1 MRKNL
6 ATLLR
11 RLSRGDQEPE
21 TAGMYVV
28 LTLVLHLSQLVNPPW
43 PMFQPLA
50 GWWFPVLLLG
60 VAAMFT
66 RRKAPTLSALWM
78 TAFALLLLGQGS
90 IGGYFL
96 LFEAVFTIYLLAAEP
111 VRRWTLIILCL
122 LTLLAAGYVWSRTG
136 SSSEAVLVVFVA
148 GFILFT
154 PMLWAQNVRTAKELA
169 SSESARATAVSAAAA
184 NREELL
190 VAEHR
195 AQSIEERT
203 ALAREMHDVL
213 SARLSSIALLSGALL
228 EREPVIAQGSLRAPL
243 ESIRS
248 ESVAG
253 LEEMTAMVRM
263 LHAGQSSMLRADLSG
278 LPELVQ
284 SFQAAGQHIN
294 FTITPG
300 FGLSQVPEQTQTAIY
315 RTVRE
320 LLVNHAKHAPGTP
333 LTLELFRQAEV
344 LVVRAHN
351 PLPTR
356 PQHTTSVTGAGSGLK
371 NIRARAEMLD
381 GHFDCDGDTDFWV
394 RCEFPLTA
402 TTAPTTAILQEDD
415 GQP

>member
-1 MRKNL
+1 MYL
-6 ATLLR
+6 A
-11 RLSRGDQEPE
+11 
-21 TAGMYVV
+21 
-28 LTLVLHLSQLVNPPW
+28 LTVILHLSQLVNPPW
-43 PMFQPLA
+43 PILEPLA

-60 VAAMFT
+60 VGAMFT
-66 RRKAPTLSALWM
+66 RRRAPTLSALWM
-78 TAFALLLLGQGS
+78 SLFALLLLGQGS

-96 LFEAVFTIYLLAAEP
+96 LFEAVFTVYLLASEP

-169 SSESARATAVSAAAA
+169 RSESARATAVSAAAA

-195 AQSIEERT
+195 AQSVEERT

-228 EREPVIAQGSLRAPL
+228 ERDSVATQASLRAPL

-248 ESVAG
+248 ESVSG

-263 LHAGQSSMLRADLSG
+263 LHAGQSSMLRADLTG
-278 LPELVQ
+278 LPELIQ
-284 SFQAAGQHIN
+284 SFQAAGQR
-294 FTITPG
+294 ITFHCAAISG
-300 FGLSQVPEQTQTAIY
+300 TAQVPEPTQTAIY

-333 LTLELFRQAEV
+333 LMLELIYRDAV
-344 LVVRAHN
+344 LVVHAQN
-351 PLPTR
+351 PLPTTAQ
-356 PQHTTSVTGAGSGLK
+356 PKAAVPGAGSGLQ
-371 NIRARAEMLD
+371 NIRARTQLLN
-381 GHFDCDGDTDFWV
+381 GHFECGGGTDFWV
-394 RCEFPLTA
+394 RCEFPFIA
-402 TTAPTTAILQEDD
+402 SAPAPDE
-415 GQP
+415 GAHR

>member
-1 MRKNL
+1 M
-6 ATLLR
+6 LR
-11 RLSRGDQEPE
+11 RLGRGDQEPQ

-28 LTLVLHLSQLVNPPW
+28 LTVVLHLSQLVNPPW

-78 TAFALLLLGQGS
+78 TLFALLLLGQGS

-96 LFEAVFTIYLLAAEP
+96 LFEAVFSIYLLASEP
-111 VRRWTLIILCL
+111 VRRWTLIILCV
-122 LTLLAAGYVWSRTG
+122 LTLLTAGYVWSLT
-136 SSSEAVLVVFVA
+136 SSASEAVLVVFVA

-154 PMLWAQNVRTAKELA
+154 PMLWAQNVRTAQELA
-169 SSESARATAVSAAAA
+169 ESESARATAVGAAAA

-195 AQSIEERT
+195 AQSVEERT

-213 SARLSSIALLSGALL
+213 SARLSSIALLSAALL
-228 EREPVIAQGSLRAPL
+228 ERDSVATQENLRIPL
-243 ESIRS
+243 DSIRS

-263 LHAGQSSMLRADLSG
+263 LHAGKSSILRADLSG
-278 LPELVQ
+278 LTELIQ
-284 SFQAAGQHIN
+284 SFQAAGQHISLESAIN
-294 FTITPG
+294 FG
-300 FGLSQVPEQTQTAIY
+300 AAQVPEAIQTAIY

-333 LTLELFRQAEV
+333 LTLELFHRAQV
-344 LVVRAHN
+344 LVIRAQN
-351 PLPTR
+351 PLLTTALP
-356 PQHTTSVTGAGSGLK
+356 HTSITGAGSGLQ
-371 NIRARAEMLD
+371 NIRARTQMFD
-381 GHFDCDGDTDFWV
+381 GYFACGGDTEFWV
-394 RCEFPLTA
+394 RCEFPIKANAVKPPTEPTA
-402 TTAPTTAILQEDD
+402 QEVD
-415 GQP
+415 GHL